1 MKDEAPLRG
10 PQEAR
15 ERLEQAGYEEAQ
27 VLKHVR
33 DEVENQNDRGFLRD
47 DGEAK
52 PGLASPLERAETPV
66 VSLQDDRMPNTPT
79 MDDDRHGHPP
89 TDPSPIRP
97 PSDGEDL
104 LADAY
109 SKPDP
114 GVEVKD

>member
-1 MKDEAPLRG
+1 MIKD
-10 PQEAR
+10 PQQAR
-15 ERLEQAGYEEAQ
+15 EQQEQAGYEEAQ
-27 VLKHVR
+27 VLKHVK
-33 DEVENQNDRGFLRD
+33 DGVENQNDRGVLRD
-47 DGEAK
+47 DGQPL
-52 PGLASPLERAETPV
+52 PGGAAPLDETENPV
-66 VSLQDDRMPNTPT
+66 VSMDDPRAPTPPQ

-97 PSDGEDL
+97 REDGDQL